1 MKHIF
6 RNKIF
11 LFGLIFLATFGLGKF
26 IGEQFTD
33 QSVQTRVSGGK
44 QVNILLMGIDARSNE
59 ANSRS
64 DTMILASIDGKNKK
78 VALVWI
84 PRDTRVEVSRNR
96 HDKINSVNYIKGPE
110 AACKVV
116 SDLLEIPV
124 NYYVVSNFNGFAKII
139 DILGGVDINVEHDM
153 YHWDPDPKL
162 QINLSQGQQR
172 LDGQQALSFVRFRGV
187 PTADIGRTGL
197 QQTFVKAL
205 AEEVLQGSTILKLP
219 RLLPEI
225 AKNVHTNI
233 PADDMIYLAKT
244 ARDFKTEDMITQTLP
259 GYSYTDPASGASY
272 WQADEKIANGLV
284 AALFAGETFEVAQAR
299 PTWVKQKP
307 ISASSASPEESVE
320 ASELEAGQEEQA
332 AETEEDLSSFEGY
345 LEPVIPGEKADNN
358 ENIDGEE
365 AGKPPL
371 APGPVEGSN
380 SPDNSGGSGTTPTP
394 VPPDEGQKPPDSTQS
409 NPLL

>member
-1 MKHIF
+1 
-6 RNKIF
+6 
-11 LFGLIFLATFGLGKF
+11 
-26 IGEQFTD
+26 
-33 QSVQTRVSGGK
+33 
-44 QVNILLMGIDARSNE
+44 
-59 ANSRS
+59 
-64 DTMILASIDGKNKK
+64 
-78 VALVWI
+78 
-84 PRDTRVEVSRNR
+84 
-96 HDKINSVNYIKGPE
+96 
-110 AACKVV
+110 
-116 SDLLEIPV
+116 
-124 NYYVVSNFNGFAKII
+124 
-139 DILGGVDINVEHDM
+139 M

-225 AKNVHTNI
+225 AKNVKTNL

-307 ISASSASPEESVE
+307 ISASSASPGESDE
-320 ASELEAGQEEQA
+320 ASELEAGMEEQA
-332 AETEEDLSSFEGY
+332 AETEEDFASPEGY
-345 LEPVIPGEKADNN
+345 IEPAIPGEK
-358 ENIDGEE
+358 ENISGRSWAAPLTPGSVEDRIRRIIVEE
-365 AGKPPL
+365 ADEPP
-371 APGPVEGSN
+371 APVL
-380 SPDNSGGSGTTPTP
+380 
-394 VPPDEGQKPPDSTQS
+394 PDEGRKQLDTIQLIPCCSLHQPITRRSFPASLKQPDS
-409 NPLL
+409 

>member
-1 MKHIF
+1 MRIKNIF
-6 RNKIF
+6 RKKIV
-11 LFGLIFLATFGLGKF
+11 LFGLIFLLAFGLGKI
-26 IGEQFTD
+26 IGDQFTE
-33 QSVQTRVSGGK
+33 QSVQTKVSSGK

-59 ANSRS
+59 TNSRS

-84 PRDTRVEVSRNR
+84 PRDTRVEVSPKRYDR
-96 HDKINSVNYIKGPE
+96 INSVNYIKGPE

-116 SDLLEIPV
+116 SDLLGIPV
-124 NYYVVSNFNGFAKII
+124 NYYVVSNFNGFARII

-225 AKNVHTNI
+225 AKNVKTNI
-233 PADDMIYLAKT
+233 PADDMVYLAKT
-244 ARDFKTEDMITQTLP
+244 AKDFKTEDMITQTLP

-299 PTWVKQKP
+299 PSWVKQKP
-307 ISASSASPEESVE
+307 APSSSPGDSVE

-332 AETEEDLSSFEGY
+332 VETEEDLSSSEGY
-345 LEPVIPGEKADNN
+345 LEPVIPGEK
-358 ENIDGEE
+358 ENISGEE
-365 AGKPPL
+365 HSPL
-371 APGPVEGSN
+371 VPGPVEGSN
-380 SPDNSGGSGTTPTP
+380 SPENSGGSGTTPAP
-394 VPPDEGQKPPDSTQS
+394 VPPDEGQKQPDTTQPD
-409 NPLL
+409 PLL

>member
-11 LFGLIFLATFGLGKF
+11 LFALIFLAAFGLGKI
-26 IGEQFTD
+26 IGGQFTG
-33 QSVQTRVSGGK
+33 QSVQTRISGGK

-59 ANSRS
+59 TNSRS

-84 PRDTRVEVSRNR
+84 PRDTRVEVSPKRY
-96 HDKINSVNYIKGPE
+96 DKINSVNYIKGPE

-116 SDLLEIPV
+116 SDLLGIPV

-307 ISASSASPEESVE
+307 ISASSASPGESDE
-320 ASELEAGQEEQA
+320 ASELEAGMEEQA
-332 AETEEDLSSFEGY
+332 AETEEDFASPEGY
-345 LEPVIPGEKADNN
+345 IEPAIPGEK
-358 ENIDGEE
+358 ENISGEE
-365 AGKPPL
+365 VGQPPL
-371 APGPVEGSN
+371 TPGSVEGSN
-380 SPDNSGGSGTTPTP
+380 PPDNSGGSGTTPAP
-394 VPPDEGQKPPDSTQS
+394 VLPDEGQKQLDTIQPD
-409 NPLL
+409 PLL